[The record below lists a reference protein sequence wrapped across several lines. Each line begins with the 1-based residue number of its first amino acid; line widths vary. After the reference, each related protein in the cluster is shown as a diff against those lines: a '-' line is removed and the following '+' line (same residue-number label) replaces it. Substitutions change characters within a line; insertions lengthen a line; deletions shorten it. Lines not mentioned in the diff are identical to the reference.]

1 MIMKVL
7 ASRSFS
13 SFKLNIG
20 TRLGLSYGLITCVLV
35 GLSGYTVQSMN
46 RLSLLTNQLYDHPF
60 TVSTTVLKL
69 ESTIVKMHRSMK
81 DVALANSEAE
91 IDAAA
96 DQVDQL
102 EVEVLDEFT
111 ILFDR
116 FLGDASEIEAL
127 QRNFVG
133 WKPIRDRVIQ
143 LRKAGQI
150 AEAAA
155 ITKGEGAIY
164 VNELLDDTQAFTDF
178 ANNKAQEFVED
189 AERQRLQSLRWT
201 VGLVLMVVVVAA
213 TLAVVTTRSITRSL
227 REAIALNDRLASG
240 DLNVSIGT
248 NRQDEIGQLLT
259 SMDRMVRQLQGIVSR
274 VKRSSEAVFARSQGM
289 SASATQMS
297 SGAAEQA
304 AATQQASKS
313 IEHMIETIQAN
324 TNHAEETQAIAS
336 QAATDAETTRHAIL
350 AVIEVMHTIIQK
362 ISVVEEI
369 ALQTNMLAL
378 NASIEAARSQDG
390 TNGFKVVA
398 LEIRKLA
405 ERTRNAAADI
415 NQLAGSSV
423 SSVSQAETML
433 NQLMP
438 SIQNTA
444 TFVQKI
450 SNGSREQLQGSTQ
463 INQAIGQLDLVTQ
476 QNSEVASLLFSTA
489 QDLAEQA
496 TELQAAIAFFQIQ
509 SAR

>member
-13 SFKLNIG
+13 SFNLNIG

-96 DQVDQL
+96 DQVDRL
-102 EVEVLDEFT
+102 EAEVLDEFT

-127 QRNFVG
+127 QRNFLG

-155 ITKGEGAIY
+155 ITKGEGAVY
-164 VNELLDDTQAFTDF
+164 VNELLRDTQAFTDF

-201 VGLVLMVVVVAA
+201 VGLVLMVVVAA
-213 TLAVVTTRSITRSL
+213 ALAVVTTRSITRSL

-274 VKRSSEAVFARSQGM
+274 VKLSSEAVFARSQGM

-369 ALQTNMLAL
+369 AVQTNMLAL

-476 QNSEVASLLFSTA
+476 QNSEVASMLFRTA